1 MLTHD
6 TARPT
11 PLSDDEKEVID
22 RLQDYRMSGRISIH
36 DLAADLKV
44 ETHVI
49 GPFFRSNLG
58 IDLDHETL
66 SQPLRDKLL
75 DAIREWLDER
85 DALDDIIERT
95 TRRMASIYSDHSL
108 AKHLGISPDELCQFL
123 NSKGGALK
131 PALYPATVATLSA
144 WLDTDEAGDIDGIAI
159 TPTLEKLKNA
169 YHFAWRHFWIVC
181 IVGDVGI
188 GKTFA
193 VKHELRQNPKTRY
206 RPGTLYVELKSG
218 DTTRKAIQTRIVQA
232 LYDLG
237 VIQSIAGD
245 PMKILAENLGPDDLL
260 IIDEFQFA
268 LEDDIKAGK
277 VFHDIANEMKTH
289 VVLQGNPS
297 LNTTLWNE
305 KNQELDGLANRTFL
319 MPHLSTTKEDVRAF
333 MIHLGYDNPTLIDA
347 SAKTVARPGPYG
359 GLRTLKK
366 LLDSYKVFSQE
377 PLNARNFL
385 KHAQVF
391 NRIAPTKM
399 N

>member
-22 RLQDYRMSGRISIH
+22 RLQDCRMSGRISIH

-49 GPFFRSNLG
+49 GPFFRPNVG

-75 DAIREWLDER
+75 DAIRKWLGER
-85 DALDDIIERT
+85 DAQDDIIERT

-108 AKHLGISPDELCQFL
+108 AKHLGISPDVLFHFL
-123 NSKGGALK
+123 NSKGAALK
-131 PALYPATVATLSA
+131 PGLYLETVAKLSA

-169 YHFAWRHFWIVC
+169 YLFAWRHLWIVC

-218 DTTRKAIQTRIVQA
+218 DTTRKAIQARIVQA

-319 MPHLSTTKEDVRAF
+319 MPHFSTTKEDVRAF
-333 MIHLGYDNPTLIDA
+333 MIHLGYDDPSLIDA

-391 NRIAPTKM
+391 NRIARR